1 MKNIIITVLLAATV
15 ALGAWCVVQRNKTQ
29 SQAAQLAQTETRLAS
44 VEAQLKERTEAI
56 EKAKFAETKARIL
69 QDTLSATAANALEK
83 SNQIAQLQDSLAT
96 AKTNGANPLAAM
108 FKDPKMKEMI
118 KSQQK
123 LVMGPMIDKS
133 YAQLFKQLN
142 LTPEQTAS
150 LKELLQSK
158 MLVAADM
165 GMSMMDGSLDA
176 TKRAE
181 LGKQIKTDTEAYDA
195 QIKQFLGDDNYKA
208 FEGYEKT
215 IPDRMAVGQFSD
227 QLAGSAT
234 PMSSDQ
240 QQQLIQAMTEERT
253 GFKWTTDYSNKN
265 PGDTDFAQMFSEDR
279 MSQFAQ
285 EKAQFDQQF
294 LVRAKQILSPEQ
306 YTAYEQFQ
314 AAQRELQ
321 INAMKMAAKMFS
333 Q

>member
-1 MKNIIITVLLAATV
+1 MKNIILVVLLVAAVT
-15 ALGAWCVVQRNKTQ
+15 LGALCMVQRNKLQ
-29 SQAAQLAQTETRLAS
+29 SQSAQLAETLSRLAS
-44 VEAQLKERTEAI
+44 LEGELKQRTEAI
-56 EKAKFAETKARIL
+56 ENAKFAETKAKIL
-69 QDTLSATAANALEK
+69 QDTLSATAANAVEK
-83 SNQIAQLQDSLAT
+83 SNQIAQLQDSLA
-96 AKTNGANPLAAM
+96 AAQTNDPNPLAAM
-108 FKDPKMKEMI
+108 FKDPKMKEII

-142 LTPEQTAS
+142 LTPEQTTS

-181 LGKQIKTDTEAYDA
+181 LGKQIKTDTDAYDA

-215 IPDRMAVGQFSD
+215 LPDRMAVGQFTD

-234 PMSSDQ
+234 PMSSEQ
-240 QQQLIQAMTEERT
+240 QEAFVQAMTEERT

-265 PGDTDFAQMFSEDR
+265 PDATDYTQMFSEDR
-279 MSQFAQ
+279 LNQFAQ

-294 LVRAKQILSPEQ
+294 LARAKQILSPAQ
-306 YTAYEQFQ
+306 YAAYEQFQ
-314 AAQRELQ
+314 TAQRDMQ
-321 INAMKMAAKMFS
+321 INAMKLAAKMFS